1 MAEVHLGPAHADP
14 EARLWCGAAD
24 GPLQGVR
31 VVDFG
36 QYLAGPLLGMLLAD
50 QGADVI
56 RVDPPGGPRW
66 ESPVNAVLLRG
77 RRTVMLDLTDSTD
90 RRQAQALVDSADVVI
105 ENFRPGVADR
115 LGIGPST
122 SIGRNPRLVYVS
134 LPGFG
139 SEDPRRDL
147 AAWEG
152 VVMAAAGAYM
162 VPERAGPAFSAL
174 PLGSVFAA
182 LEAAVAVV
190 GALIARERDGLGQ
203 RVEMPL
209 FDALFEAGGA
219 IPRMERTSEPFRFG
233 DFALAWYRC
242 ADGRW
247 IAIGSAWFRHLE
259 WFVRAA
265 GCDAWIE
272 EGLVDYD
279 RMMSDREAVAEV
291 RRRLVELFA
300 TRPAE
305 EWEVIGHAHGCS
317 LIMVRSVS
325 EWLTDSQPLAAG
337 TLVDSEDPE
346 LGRVRMPGRAVRVST
361 APDRAVSPR
370 RPAGAD
376 DAELR
381 AALDEL
387 ASQARPSP
395 PDHASTAAPAAP
407 PLTGLRVLDF
417 TRVAAAPTATKL
429 LAQHGADVI
438 KVDTDPTNRAMI
450 SEPIGHHVVNR
461 GKRSIRLDLHDPA
474 DHEVLRA
481 LLATADAVVQNFTLG
496 VDRRLGIDEPSVR
509 DVVPDVVYTYL
520 NAYGTEG
527 PRAGMR
533 GYADLLNCAT
543 GIAERTWGDRP
554 MESGHPLL
562 MVDRPRWPF
571 TDYAA
576 GAVAAFGTML
586 GMFQRLRTGRGS
598 FVTTSLERAATLEQI
613 IYALDYEGRDIAEPR
628 GDAPGWS
635 SRHRLYDTADG
646 AVFVGA
652 TEGQVDRL
660 LQTLGVDDVEDLP
673 AALAPRATDD
683 VVATLLAHDIGA
695 HRVEPSGTLLVDEGV
710 AARIGLRVE
719 DFTEANGLIV
729 MAGPVAHLAR
739 TPLTAGRPAEPFGAH
754 SDDIRRELG
763 FEPASTG

>member
-1 MAEVHLGPAHADP
+1 MAALHLGTDTADHA
-14 EARLWCGAAD
+14 ARLWCGTAD
-24 GPLQGVR
+24 GPLRGVR

-56 RVDPPGGPRW
+56 RVDPPSGPRW

-77 RRTVMLDLTDSTD
+77 RRTVTLDLTDPAA
-90 RRQAQALVDSADVVI
+90 RRCTQALLDSADVVI
-105 ENFRPGVADR
+105 ENFRPGVVDR
-115 LGIGPST
+115 LGVGPST
-122 SIGRNPRLVYVS
+122 ALERNPRLVYVS

-174 PLGSVFAA
+174 PLASVFAA
-182 LEAAVAVV
+182 LEASVAVV
-190 GALIARERDGLGQ
+190 GALIARERDGEGQ

-219 IPRMERTSEPFRFG
+219 TPRMERSSEPLKFG

-259 WFVRAA
+259 WFVQAA

-279 RMMSDREAVAEV
+279 RMMSDTQAVAEV
-291 RRRLVELFA
+291 RRRLVEVFA
-300 TRPAE
+300 TRPAA
-305 EWEVIGHAHGCS
+305 EWEAIGHARGCS
-317 LIMVRSVS
+317 LIMVRSAS
-325 EWLTDSQPLAAG
+325 EWLTDPQPLAAG
-337 TLVDSEDPE
+337 SLVDSEDPE
-346 LGRVRMPGRAVRVST
+346 LGRVRMPGRAVQIST
-361 APDRAVSPR
+361 APGHAVSPR

-376 DAELR
+376 EAEIR

-387 ASQARPSP
+387 AGEVPPSP
-395 PDHASTAAPAAP
+395 PAHRSAGASVAP
-407 PLTGLRVLDF
+407 PLAGLRVLDF

-429 LAQHGADVI
+429 LAQYGADVI
-438 KVDTDPTNRAMI
+438 KVDTDPTSRAMVP
-450 SEPIGHHVVNR
+450 EPIGHHVVNR
-461 GKRSIRLDLHDPA
+461 GKRSIRLDLYDPA
-474 DHEVLRA
+474 DREVLRA

-496 VDRRLGIDEPSVR
+496 VDRRLGIDEPTVR

-527 PRAGMR
+527 PRAGAR

-576 GAVAAFGTML
+576 GAVAAFGAML
-586 GMFQRLRTGRGS
+586 GMYQRIRTGRGS
-598 FVTTSLERAATLEQI
+598 LVTTSLERAATLEQI
-613 IYALDYEGRDIAEPR
+613 IYALDYEGRDLAEPR

-635 SRHRLYDTADG
+635 SRQRLYDTADG
-646 AVFVGA
+646 AVFVGV

-660 LQTLGVDDVEDLP
+660 LTTLGVDDVSDLP
-673 AALAPRATDD
+673 VAFAARATDD
-683 VVATLLAHDIGA
+683 VVAALRAHDLGV
-695 HRVEPSGTLLVDEGV
+695 HRVEPSGSLLADGGV

-719 DFTEANGLIV
+719 DSTEANGRIV

-739 TPLTAGRPAEPFGAH
+739 TPLTPGRLAEPFGAH
-754 SDDIRRELG
+754 SGEIRRQLG
-763 FEPASTG
+763 FETVSTG

>member
-1 MAEVHLGPAHADP
+1 MAPVHLGTVTADH
-14 EARLWCGAAD
+14 EARLWCGTAD
-24 GPLQGVR
+24 GPLQGLR

-77 RRTVMLDLTDSTD
+77 RRTVTLDLTDSSA
-90 RRQAQALVDSADVVI
+90 RRRARALIGSADVVI
-105 ENFRPGVADR
+105 ENFRPGVVDR
-115 LGIGPST
+115 LGVGPST
-122 SIGRNPRLVYVS
+122 SLEHNPRLVYVS

-139 SEDPRRDL
+139 SRDPRRDL

-152 VVMAAAGAYM
+152 VVMAAAGAYT
-162 VPERAGPAFSAL
+162 VPERAGPAFSGL

-219 IPRMERTSEPFRFG
+219 TPLVERSSEPFRVG

-265 GCDAWIE
+265 GCDAWID

-279 RMMSDREAVAEV
+279 RMMSDPEAVAEV

-300 TRPAE
+300 TRPAA
-305 EWEVIGHAHGCS
+305 EWEAIGHAQGCS
-317 LIMVRSVS
+317 LTMVRSVS
-325 EWLTDSQPLAAG
+325 EWLADPQPLEAG
-337 TLVDSEDPE
+337 ALVDSEDPE
-346 LGRVRMPGRAVRVST
+346 FGRVRMAGRAVRIST
-361 APDRAVSPR
+361 APDHAVSPR

-376 DAELR
+376 DADLR

-387 ASQARPSP
+387 AGEVPASQPPQRSP
-395 PDHASTAAPAAP
+395 AAAAAP

-429 LAQHGADVI
+429 LAQYGADVI
-438 KVDTDPTNRAMI
+438 KVDTDPTKRAMVP
-450 SEPIGHHVVNR
+450 EPIGHQIFNR
-461 GKRSIRLDLHDPA
+461 GKRSIRLNLHDPA
-474 DHEVLRA
+474 DREVLRA

-509 DVVPDVVYTYL
+509 DLVPDVVYLYL

-527 PRAGMR
+527 PRAGVR

-562 MVDRPRWPF
+562 MVDRPRWAF
-571 TDYAA
+571 TDFAA
-576 GAVAAFGTML
+576 GAVAAFGAML
-586 GMFQRLRTGRGS
+586 GIYQRLRTGRGS
-598 FVTTSLERAATLEQI
+598 LVTTSLERAATLEQI

-635 SRHRLYDTADG
+635 IRQRLYDTADG

-652 TEGQVDRL
+652 TEGQVDPL
-660 LQTLGVDDVEDLP
+660 LKTLGVDDVEDLP
-673 AALAPRATDD
+673 AAFATSATDE
-683 VVATLLAHDIGA
+683 VVAALRAHDIGA
-695 HRVEPSGTLLVDEGV
+695 HRVEPSGILLADDGV
-710 AARIGLRVE
+710 AARIGLHVE
-719 DFTEANGLIV
+719 DSTEANGLVV

-739 TPLTAGRPAEPFGAH
+739 TPLTPGRVAEPFGAH
-754 SDDIRRELG
+754 SNEIRRELSI
-763 FEPASTG
+763 EPASSE